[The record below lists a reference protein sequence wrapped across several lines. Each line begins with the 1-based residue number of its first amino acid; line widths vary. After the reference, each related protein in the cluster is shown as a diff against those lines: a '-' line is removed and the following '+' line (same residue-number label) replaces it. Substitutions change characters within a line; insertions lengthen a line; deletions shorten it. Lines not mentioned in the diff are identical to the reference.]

1 MENATKFEFRL
12 SFGLIKQLTQLLNR
26 MPEDVTML
34 LVVNQQG
41 NLQFK
46 VNCVTIHNT
55 QIGSVFWTVC
65 PEMENVPEE
74 SGRDDDIE

>member
-1 MENATKFEFRL
+1 
-12 SFGLIKQLTQLLNR
+12 

-74 SGRDDDIE
+74 RGRDDDIE